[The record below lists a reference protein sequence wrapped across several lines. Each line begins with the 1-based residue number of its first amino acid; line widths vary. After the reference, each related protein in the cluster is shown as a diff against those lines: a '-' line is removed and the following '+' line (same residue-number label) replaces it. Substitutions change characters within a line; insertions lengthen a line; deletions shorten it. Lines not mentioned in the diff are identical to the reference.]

1 MPLFAFVNAGVTF
14 GDIQPESLLHIPMA
28 VVLGL
33 VLGKSL
39 GIFGFSYAFIR
50 TGLIQMPTGATMR
63 RLFAV
68 SMLGGIG
75 FTVALFIANLSFD
88 STTPA
93 GSDLLNQAKLGV
105 FAGSF
110 LAGVTGYFLLRWVL
124 PKENGESG
132 YRATSDH

>member
-1 MPLFAFVNAGVTF
+1 MNAGVTF
-14 GDIQPESLLHIPMA
+14 GDIRPESLLHVPLA

-39 GIFGFSYAFIR
+39 GIFSFSYAFIR
-50 TGLIQMPTGATMR
+50 TGIIQMPAGATMR

-88 STTPA
+88 STSAA
-93 GSDLLNQAKLGV
+93 GADLLNQAKLGV

-110 LAGVTGYFLLRWVL
+110 LAGLTGYLLLRWVL
-124 PKENGESG
+124 PAKDE
-132 YRATSDH
+132 A